1 MTSGQNT
8 NTITL
13 RYFAWVREKVGLAE
27 EEVCLPADVATVAQL
42 MNRLKARG
50 ETYEAAFA
58 KPEIIRA
65 ALDQTHA
72 RADAPIGSA
81 REIAFF
87 PPVTGG

>member
-1 MTSGQNT
+1 MTSGHKT
-8 NTITL
+8 STIKL

-27 EEVCLPADVATVAQL
+27 EEVCLPADVVTVAEL
-42 MNRLKARG
+42 MNWLQARG
-50 ETYEAAFA
+50 ETYQAAFA

-72 RADAPIGSA
+72 RADAPIGGA
-81 REIAFF
+81 REVAFF